1 MPKEE
6 HLESTTKKINEL
18 DKRSTKG
25 DIEELII
32 PESNWKVAKK
42 MCKLGSIT
50 LFIIL
55 LETLSTMC
63 ILQIKTIREIAV
75 TNYVRTMMVVVVVLC
90 IFNAILILV
99 GYYCFRKRVVAF
111 FEYFIFN

>member
-32 PESNWKVAKK
+32 PESNWKVARK
-42 MCKLGSIT
+42 CVNLVLLHYLLFYSKLY
-50 LFIIL
+50 
-55 LETLSTMC
+55 
-63 ILQIKTIREIAV
+63 LQ
-75 TNYVRTMMVVVVVLC
+75 C
-90 IFNAILILV
+90 
-99 GYYCFRKRVVAF
+99 AF
-111 FEYFIFN
+111 YK